1 MQRWI
6 NLRFER
12 IRAALKWCRDNC
24 AGCIVVTKYCNH
36 SVPVFQLGAWLY
48 LKLKSQREA
57 AAPNGSDPTPPDDV
71 GEDGE
76 DDEDQ
81 DFDDVSGF
89 GCGLQ
94 RDFA

>member
-1 MQRWI
+1 MAMGGGYLVQI
-6 NLRFER
+6 YED
-12 IRAALKWCRDNC
+12 AAGESS
-24 AGCIVVTKYCNH
+24 AE
-36 SVPVFQLGAWLY
+36 P
-48 LKLKSQREA
+48 A